1 MKIPALFLSVLGL
14 SLTSGVSASQA
25 DYYVW
30 QDAVTGVSLS
40 YPDTWRM
47 GSNKAPDDVITLLA
61 PNDEGGTPECRLRAR
76 EDARFE
82 YYPIQYADAVQKKA
96 YSKEFWN
103 DYLAS
108 YDRVMI
114 HEFHETAG
122 LGRGFGSAVVAS
134 YKTTYPIEG
143 QQRSALLATGLYNGT
158 AYILD
163 CSADT
168 IVFNDWYGRFGSILK
183 SIDTK
188 KVTHE
193 LVQGEN
199 PDMSGHNT
207 VGFKDKT
214 ERYRFN
220 Q

>member
-1 MKIPALFLSVLGL
+1 MKKTALFLSVLGL

-30 QDAVTGVSLS
+30 KDGKTGVSMS
-40 YPDTWRM
+40 YPDTWETV
-47 GSNKAPDDVITLLA
+47 SNRAPDDVITLLA
-61 PNDEGGTPECRLRAR
+61 PNDDGGTPQCRVRAR
-76 EDARFE
+76 DDSRFE
-82 YYPIQYADAVQKKA
+82 YYPMKFSADVQKKA
-96 YSKEFWN
+96 YSKEFWD

-108 YDRVMI
+108 HDSVII
-114 HEFHETAG
+114 HEFHEVSG
-122 LGRGFGSAVVAS
+122 IGRGYGSSVVAS
-134 YKTTYPIEG
+134 YKTTHPVEG
-143 QQRSALLATGLYNGT
+143 QQRSALAAVGLYNGT
-158 AYILD
+158 AYIFE

-168 IVFNDWYGRFGSILK
+168 IVFNDWYPHFGSILK

-193 LVQGEN
+193 LVQGDN
-199 PDMSGHNT
+199 PEMSGHNT

-214 ERYRFN
+214 ERYRLN